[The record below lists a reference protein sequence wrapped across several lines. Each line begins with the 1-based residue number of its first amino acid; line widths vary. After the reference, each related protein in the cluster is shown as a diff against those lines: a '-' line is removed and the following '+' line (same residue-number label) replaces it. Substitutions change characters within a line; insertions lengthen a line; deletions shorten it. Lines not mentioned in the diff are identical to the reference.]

1 MNIRQVSAIC
11 LSIAATHFV
20 YAASNVVNPVNDS
33 SQAKG
38 IIKNQYIVILNKDA
52 GPSKDFAQN
61 IAKQH
66 AGKVFKATIL
76 FLKVL
81 QFIYLIQQGQPLL
94 KR

>member
-20 YAASNVVNPVNDS
+20 YAASNVANPVNDS

-52 GPSKDFAQN
+52 GPS
-61 IAKQH
+61 
-66 AGKVFKATIL
+66 
-76 FLKVL
+76 
-81 QFIYLIQQGQPLL
+81 
-94 KR
+94 